1 MGLKQFNGKDVGG
14 FWYRVVAADTIAQV
28 ARRFRVGI
36 ASITDDVLNQHLQKN
51 EDAIDN
57 NVNGEI
63 DEYGE
68 IPLLSEIS
76 EWATDGIDNNGN
88 GLIDEDDEFVPA
100 DESHIFIPR
109 GSIVLADFN
118 SGTKWIN
125 AAMLGAKAVIFI
137 EPEITMRGE
146 AENKFLTVPA
156 NIPRFWIR
164 RADGEKLKQ
173 EIDATNR
180 QGLRS

>member
-1 MGLKQFNGKDVGG
+1 M
-14 FWYRVVAADTIAQV
+14 
-28 ARRFRVGI
+28 
-36 ASITDDVLNQHLQKN
+36 
-51 EDAIDN
+51 
-57 NVNGEI
+57 NGEV

-88 GLIDEDDEFVPA
+88 GLIDEKVEYEKNGLDDDGDGLVDEDDEFVAA
-100 DESHIFIPR
+100 DESHVFIPR

-125 AAMLGAKAVIFI
+125 GSMLGAKAVIFI
-137 EPEITMRGE
+137 EPDVTMRGE

-156 NIPRFWIR
+156 NIPRFWIGKS
-164 RADGEKLKQ
+164 DGEQLKRLISSANQ
-173 EIDATNR
+173 SGDNLEVRLSGKSSGKRKSGKTFAVFYKDQTHN
-180 QGLRS
+180 